1 MNRRHFVSSLAV
13 AGLAAASG
21 PRMWAANGGGARPR
35 LGVIGCGWYAGV
47 NMESFFRHTDVVVV
61 SLCDVNTQALT
72 RTLAAVAKHQ
82 KEVPRTF
89 GDFREMLKLRDLD
102 IVIVGTPDHW
112 HAVPAIAA
120 MQAGADLFLEKPV
133 GVDVMEGEALVAAA
147 RKYDRVVQVN
157 TQRRSMPLFG
167 EAREKYIR
175 SGRLGKIADVET
187 FCYMGMGRGAE
198 VEAAP
203 VPDYL
208 DYEMWTGPAPRRP
221 FNARLESR
229 GWRRY
234 QEYGNGIVGD
244 MGVHMFDIAR
254 WMLGLGWPTK
264 ISSTGGIL
272 VEKAS
277 DATTTDTQTCVFEY
291 PDLRVSWEHRT
302 WGVSPIPVRHWTDQ
316 WGVRFLGDKG
326 RLSMTTMGY
335 VFEPTGGG
343 ETEGFHLLAPDGNP
357 ANMDVKASVELAL
370 APAEQ
375 RHAEDFMAARKT
387 RGRPVADIEEAH
399 ISSSSCVLAN
409 IAQELGRPVS
419 YDPVTR
425 TVPGDAEATA
435 LLARHYRGPW
445 VHPTVETV

>member
-1 MNRRHFVSSLAV
+1 MTLFLLYRWLGWRRWGHDW
-13 AGLAAASG
+13 GAASG
-21 PRMWAANGGGARPR
+21 RSARPR

-47 NMESFFRHTDVVVV
+47 NMESFFRYTDARVVA
-61 SLCDVNTQALT
+61 LCDVNTRALT
-72 RTLAAVAKHQ
+72 KTLAVVAKYQ
-82 KEVPRTF
+82 PEVPLTF
-89 GDFREMLKLRDLD
+89 GDFREMLKARDLD

-120 MQAGADLFLEKPV
+120 MRAGADVFLEKPV

-157 TQRRSMPLFG
+157 TQRRSLPFFG
-167 EAREKYIR
+167 EAREQYIR

-187 FCYMGMGRGAE
+187 FCYLGMGRGAV

-203 VPDYL
+203 MPDYL
-208 DYEMWTGPAPRRP
+208 DFEMWTGPAPRRP

-264 ISSTGGIL
+264 ISSSGGIL
-272 VEKAS
+272 IEKAS

-335 VFEPTGGG
+335 VFEPVGGG
-343 ETEGFHLLAPDGNP
+343 KSEGFHLLAPDGDP
-357 ANMDVKASVELAL
+357 ANVDVNASVELAL
-370 APAEQ
+370 AVAEQ

-387 RGRPVADIEEAH
+387 RGRPVADIAEAH

-409 IAQELGRPVS
+409 IAQKIGRPVS

-435 LLARHYRGPW
+435 LLTRPYRDPW
-445 VHPTVETV
+445 MHPTVETV